1 MKTLKLFGKTI
12 PVWILALALTAGI
25 GSAALVGYISNTV
38 SMKMEVK
45 TPIVLGINSDGGDT
59 YYDTEVDFG
68 TYHGADDITV
78 YVKSNNQ
85 ASNPV
90 QGKIRL
96 TVDNDI
102 NITCPTASDLGD
114 FSDIKYDDVT
124 IASTITC
131 ANINSN
137 EITLTSGAVTWPA
150 GISTDTITLVMKADA
165 LGNYSISGQAI
176 I

>member
-12 PVWILALALTAGI
+12 PVWILALTLTAGI

-45 TPIVLGINSDGGDT
+45 TPIVLKISDGIVAYNDT
-59 YYDTEVDFG
+59 VDFG
-68 TYHGADDITV
+68 AYYGSDSIIV
-78 YVKSNNQ
+78 YVQSNNQ

-102 NITCPTASDLGD
+102 GITCPTASDLGD

-137 EITLTSGAVTWPA
+137 EITLTSGSVTWPT

-176 I
+176 V

>member
-12 PVWILALALTAGI
+12 SIWILALVLTAGI

-45 TPIVLGINSDGGDT
+45 TPIALKISDGIIAYTDQL
-59 YYDTEVDFG
+59 VDFG
-68 TYHGADDITV
+68 AHYGTDSITV
-78 YVKSNNQ
+78 YVQSNNQ

-96 TVDNDI
+96 TIDNDI
-102 NITCPTASDLGD
+102 GITCPTATDLGD
-114 FSDIKYDDVT
+114 FSDIKYDGNS
-124 IASTITC
+124 IEATITC

-137 EITLTSGAVTWPA
+137 EITLTSGTVTWPA

-176 I
+176 V